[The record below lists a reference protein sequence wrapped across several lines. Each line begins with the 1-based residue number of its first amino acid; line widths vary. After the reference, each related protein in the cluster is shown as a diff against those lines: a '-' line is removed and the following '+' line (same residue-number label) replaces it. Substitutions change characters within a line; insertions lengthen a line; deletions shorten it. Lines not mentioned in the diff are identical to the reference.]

1 MTQQPDDKPRLSL
14 PPVDEIASQL
24 GVSQSDS
31 ADPDDLDLDPELEAM
46 ADRFVDEVLAADG
59 DESLVRQRR
68 AVDEM
73 GLELQQQ
80 AAHRSAMLQTPLR
93 KLAHQGDEGGPVA
106 QALVSLRGRMEG
118 LDPARHRLA
127 PSALDRVLAMIP
139 GIDSR
144 VQRYFRKFENAQQA
158 LDAIIEELEGGRDM
172 LHRDNLTL
180 SDDQQALNEILSEL
194 NRQVALGRLIDRRLK
209 DDIAARDTDD
219 PRRHFIEEEL
229 LFPLRQ
235 RIVDLQQQLAVS
247 QQGVLALEVIIRNNR
262 ELMRGVD
269 RAINVTVSA
278 LTVAVTVAMAMAN
291 QRLVLDRIEA
301 LNSTTS
307 QMIGGTAKA
316 LRQQGVDIQKRAS
329 SAMLDMQV
337 LEEAFSEVMGAID
350 DLSNYRQEALPRLD
364 EQINRLATLS
374 RQGNASIERLR
385 EGSEVQLQNND
396 VDTPASGNH
405 GPTDTPE
412 STR

>member
-1 MTQQPDDKPRLSL
+1 MNPQSDGDRRLSL
-14 PPVDEIASQL
+14 PPVDEIAGQL
-24 GVSQSDS
+24 QASHTDS
-31 ADPDDLDLDPELEAM
+31 VELDDRDIDPELEAM
-46 ADRFVDEVLAADG
+46 ADRFVEEVLAEG
-59 DESLVRQRR
+59 DEDSVVRQRR

-80 AAHRSAMLQTPLR
+80 ASHRSAMLQTPLR

-106 QALVSLRGRMEG
+106 KALVDLRGRMEG

-127 PSALDRVLAMIP
+127 PRALDRFLAIIP

-144 VQRYFRKFENAQQA
+144 LQRYFRKFENAQQA
-158 LDAIIEELEGGRDM
+158 LDAIIEDLEGGRDM

-180 SDDQQALNEILSEL
+180 SDDQQALGEILREL
-194 NRQVALGRLIDRRLK
+194 NRQIALGRLIDRRLQ
-209 DDIAARDTDD
+209 DDIAARDDDD
-219 PRRHFIEEEL
+219 PRRRFLEEEL

-262 ELMRGVD
+262 ELIRGVD

-278 LTVAVTVAMAMAN
+278 LTVAVTVAMAMVN
-291 QRLVLDRIEA
+291 QRLVLDRVEA
-301 LNSTTS
+301 LNTTTS

-329 SAMLDMQV
+329 STMLDMQV
-337 LEEAFSEVMGAID
+337 LEEAFGEVMGAID
-350 DLSNYRQEALPRLD
+350 DLSTYRQEALPRLD
-364 EQINRLATLS
+364 EQIDRLATLS
-374 RQGNASIERLR
+374 RQGNASIDRLR
-385 EGSEVQLQNND
+385 QGSEAQPQD
-396 VDTPASGNH
+396 GRFDEPAPGSR
-405 GPTDTPE
+405 GPA
-412 STR
+412 

>member
-1 MTQQPDDKPRLSL
+1 MTQQPDNQPRLSL
-14 PPVDEIASQL
+14 PPVEEIASQL
-24 GVSQSDS
+24 GDRQDDVV
-31 ADPDDLDLDPELEAM
+31 DPVDRDIDPELEAM
-46 ADRFVDEVLAADG
+46 ADRFIDDILAEG
-59 DESLVRQRR
+59 DDTSAVRQRR

-106 QALVSLRGRMEG
+106 KALSDLRGRMEG

-127 PSALDRVLAMIP
+127 PHGLDRVLAIIP

-144 VQRYFRKFENAQQA
+144 MQRYFRKFENAQQA

-180 SDDQQALNEILSEL
+180 SDDQQALNNLLREL
-194 NRQVALGRLIDRRLK
+194 NRQVALGRLIDQRLQ
-209 DDIAARDTDD
+209 DVIAKREGDD
-219 PRRHFIEEEL
+219 PRRHFLEEEL

-301 LNSTTS
+301 LNTTTS

-337 LEEAFSEVMGAID
+337 LEEAFGDVMGAID
-350 DLSNYRQEALPRLD
+350 DLSTYRQEALPRLD
-364 EQINRLATLS
+364 EQIDRLATLS
-374 RQGNASIERLR
+374 KQGSASIERLR
-385 EGSEVQLQNND
+385 EGSEAQ
-396 VDTPASGNH
+396 AKG
-405 GPTDTPE
+405 GGF
-412 STR
+412 R

>member
-1 MTQQPDDKPRLSL
+1 MAQQPDDKRRLSL

-24 GVSQSDS
+24 GANQEESV
-31 ADPDDLDLDPELEAM
+31 DPNERAIDPELEAM
-46 ADRFVDEVLAADG
+46 AGRFVEDILAENDE
-59 DESLVRQRR
+59 ESIARQRH

-93 KLAHQGDEGGPVA
+93 QLAHQGDEGGPVA
-106 QALVSLRGRMEG
+106 KALVDLRGRMEG

-127 PSALDRVLAMIP
+127 PSALDRVMALIP
-139 GIDSR
+139 GVDSR
-144 VQRYFRKFENAQQA
+144 LQRYFQKFENAQQA
-158 LDAIIEELEGGRDM
+158 LDAIIDELKGGRDM
-172 LHRDNLTL
+172 LHRDNVTL
-180 SDDQQALNEILSEL
+180 SDDQQALNKILVEL
-194 NRQVALGRLIDRRLK
+194 NRQIALGRLIDSRLQ
-209 DDIAARDTDD
+209 DEIAARDADD
-219 PRRHFIEEEL
+219 PRRHFLEEEL

-301 LNSTTS
+301 LNTTTS

-329 SAMLDMQV
+329 GAMLDMQV

-350 DLSNYRQEALPRLD
+350 DLSSYRQEALPRLD
-364 EQINRLATLS
+364 EQIDRLATLAK
-374 RQGNASIERLR
+374 QGNASIERLR
-385 EGSEVQLQNND
+385 EGSQSQPQD
-396 VDTPASGNH
+396 GQAPS
-405 GPTDTPE
+405 
-412 STR
+412 

>member
-1 MTQQPDDKPRLSL
+1 MAQQPDDRRGLSL
-14 PPVDEIASQL
+14 PPVDEIADQLKASHYSASQA
-24 GVSQSDS
+24 GAAAPNAHNS
-31 ADPDDLDLDPELEAM
+31 DPELEAM
-46 ADRFVDEVLAADG
+46 ADRFVEDILAEG
-59 DESLVRQRR
+59 DQESAIRQRR

-106 QALVSLRGRMEG
+106 KALIDLRGRMEG

-127 PSALDRVLAMIP
+127 PTALDRVLALIP
-139 GIDSR
+139 GLDSR
-144 VQRYFRKFENAQQA
+144 LQRYFRKFENTQQA
-158 LDAIIEELEGGRDM
+158 LDAIIEELESGRDM

-180 SDDQQALNEILSEL
+180 NDDQQALTKILAEL
-194 NRQVALGRLIDRRLK
+194 NRQIALGRMIDQRLQ
-209 DDIAARDTDD
+209 DEIAARASDD
-219 PRRHFIEEEL
+219 PRRQFLEEEL

-247 QQGVLALEVIIRNNR
+247 QQGILALEVIIRNNR

-301 LNSTTS
+301 LNTTTA

-350 DLSNYRQEALPRLD
+350 DLSSYRQDALPRLD
-364 EQINRLATLS
+364 EQINRLATLAK
-374 RQGNASIERLR
+374 QGNASIERLQ
-385 EGSEVQLQNND
+385 EGNQSQPNEGRD
-396 VDTPASGNH
+396 PG
-405 GPTDTPE
+405 
-412 STR
+412 

>member
-1 MTQQPDDKPRLSL
+1 MSQPSDDQRRLSL
-14 PPVDEIASQL
+14 PPVDEIESQL
-24 GVSQSDS
+24 GTRQFGSVE
-31 ADPDDLDLDPELEAM
+31 PDERDIDPELEAM
-46 ADRFVDEVLAADG
+46 ASRFVNEILAEDDEASA
-59 DESLVRQRR
+59 VRQRR

-80 AAHRSAMLQTPLR
+80 AAHRSAMLQTPLHQ
-93 KLAHQGDEGGPVA
+93 LAHQGDEGGPVA
-106 QALVSLRGRMEG
+106 KALTDLRGRMEG

-139 GIDSR
+139 GIDNR
-144 VQRYFRKFENAQQA
+144 LQRYFRKFENAQQA
-158 LDAIIEELEGGRDM
+158 LDAIIEELESGRDM
-172 LHRDNLTL
+172 LDRDNLTL
-180 SDDQQALNEILSEL
+180 SDDQQALNDILREL
-194 NRQVALGRLIDRRLK
+194 NRQIALGRLIDHRLQ
-209 DDIAARDTDD
+209 DEIAARDTED
-219 PRRHFIEEEL
+219 PRRQFLEEEL

-278 LTVAVTVAMAMAN
+278 LTVAVTVAMAMGN

-301 LNSTTS
+301 LNTTTS

-329 SAMLDMQV
+329 GAMLDMQR
-337 LEEAFSEVMGAID
+337 LEEAFNEVMGAID
-350 DLSNYRQEALPRLD
+350 DLSSYRQEALPRLD
-364 EQINRLATLS
+364 EQIDRLASLS
-374 RQGNASIERLR
+374 KRGSASIERLR
-385 EGSEVQLQNND
+385 EGSESSSKERH
-396 VDTPASGNH
+396 TP
-405 GPTDTPE
+405 D
-412 STR
+412 

>member
-1 MTQQPDDKPRLSL
+1 MAQQPDDGRRLSL
-14 PPVDEIASQL
+14 PPVDEIADQLEASHFAASQ
-24 GVSQSDS
+24 
-31 ADPDDLDLDPELEAM
+31 ADMTAPDAHDIDLEIDPELEAM
-46 ADRFVDEVLAADG
+46 ADRFVEGILAEG
-59 DESLVRQRR
+59 DEESTVRQRR

-106 QALVSLRGRMEG
+106 KALTDLRGRMEG

-127 PSALDRVLAMIP
+127 PTTLDRVLAVIP
-139 GIDSR
+139 GLDSR
-144 VQRYFRKFENAQQA
+144 LQRYFRKFENTQQA
-158 LDAIIEELEGGRDM
+158 LDAIIEDLESGRDM

-180 SDDQQALNEILSEL
+180 NDDQQALTKILGEL
-194 NRQVALGRLIDRRLK
+194 NRQIALGRIIDRRLQ
-209 DDIAARDTDD
+209 DEIAARDSDD
-219 PRRHFIEEEL
+219 PRRHFLEEEL

-301 LNSTTS
+301 LNTTTA

-329 SAMLDMQV
+329 YAMLDMQV

-350 DLSNYRQEALPRLD
+350 DLSSYRQDALPRLD
-364 EQINRLATLS
+364 EQINRMAALAK
-374 RQGNASIERLR
+374 QGNASIERLQ
-385 EGSEVQLQNND
+385 EGNKSQPQEGRD
-396 VDTPASGNH
+396 PS
-405 GPTDTPE
+405 
-412 STR
+412 

>member
-1 MTQQPDDKPRLSL
+1 MTQQSDDQPRLSL
-14 PPVDEIASQL
+14 PSVEEIASEL
-24 GVSQSDS
+24 GTSQADS
-31 ADPDDLDLDPELEAM
+31 GDAELEVM
-46 ADRFVDEVLAADG
+46 ADRFVEGILAKG
-59 DESLVRQRR
+59 DEASAVRQRR

-106 QALVSLRGRMEG
+106 KALTDLRGRMEG
-118 LDPARHRLA
+118 LDPSRHRLA
-127 PSALDRVLAMIP
+127 PSALDRVLAIIP
-139 GIDSR
+139 GVDSR
-144 VQRYFRKFENAQQA
+144 LQRYFQKFENAQQA
-158 LDAIIEELEGGRDM
+158 LDAIIEELKGGRDM

-180 SDDQQALNEILSEL
+180 SDDQQALNDILTEL
-194 NRQVALGRLIDRRLK
+194 NRQIALGRLIDQRLC
-209 DDIAARDTDD
+209 DEVAAHDSED
-219 PRRHFIEEEL
+219 PRHHFLEEEL

-291 QRLVLDRIEA
+291 QRLVLDRIES

-337 LEEAFSEVMGAID
+337 LEEAFGEVMGAIN
-350 DLSNYRQEALPRLD
+350 DLSTYRQEALPRLD
-364 EQINRLATLS
+364 EQIDRLATLAK
-374 RQGNASIERLR
+374 QGNASIDRLR
-385 EGSEVQLQNND
+385 EGSEAQPQDGSFDKPV
-396 VDTPASGNH
+396 
-405 GPTDTPE
+405 
-412 STR
+412 R

>member
-1 MTQQPDDKPRLSL
+1 MAQQPDDGRRLSL
-14 PPVDEIASQL
+14 PPVDEIADQLEASHFAASQA
-24 GVSQSDS
+24 DS
-31 ADPDDLDLDPELEAM
+31 TAPDAHDIDLDIDPELEAM
-46 ADRFVDEVLAADG
+46 ADRFVEDILAEG
-59 DESLVRQRR
+59 DEESTIRQRR

-106 QALVSLRGRMEG
+106 KALTDLRGRMEG

-127 PSALDRVLAMIP
+127 PTTLDRVLAVIP
-139 GIDSR
+139 GLDSR
-144 VQRYFRKFENAQQA
+144 LQRYFRKFENTQQA
-158 LDAIIEELEGGRDM
+158 LDAIIEDLESGRDM

-180 SDDQQALNEILSEL
+180 NDDQQALTKILGEL
-194 NRQVALGRLIDRRLK
+194 NRQIALGRIIDRRLQ
-209 DDIAARDTDD
+209 DEIVARDSDD
-219 PRRHFIEEEL
+219 PRRHFLEEEL

-301 LNSTTS
+301 LNTTTA

-350 DLSNYRQEALPRLD
+350 DLSSYRQEALPRLD
-364 EQINRLATLS
+364 EQINRMAALAK
-374 RQGNASIERLR
+374 QGNASIERLQ
-385 EGSEVQLQNND
+385 EGNNSQPQEGRD
-396 VDTPASGNH
+396 PS
-405 GPTDTPE
+405 
-412 STR
+412 

>member
-1 MTQQPDDKPRLSL
+1 MTQPSDDKHRLSL

-24 GVSQSDS
+24 GANQTDSGSSD
-31 ADPDDLDLDPELEAM
+31 DRDIEYDIDPELEAM
-46 ADRFVDEVLAADG
+46 ADHFINEVLAEDG
-59 DESLVRQRR
+59 EDVGVRQRR

-106 QALVSLRGRMEG
+106 KALTDLRGRMEG
-118 LDPARHRLA
+118 LDPTRHRLA
-127 PSALDRVLAMIP
+127 PNALDRILTIIP

-144 VQRYFRKFENAQQA
+144 LQRYFQKFENAQQA
-158 LDAIIEELEGGRDM
+158 LDAIIEELKSGRDM

-180 SDDQQALNEILSEL
+180 NDDQQALREILREL
-194 NRQVALGRLIDRRLK
+194 NRQITLGRLIDRRLQ
-209 DDIAARDTDD
+209 DDIAARDDD
-219 PRRHFIEEEL
+219 DLRRHFLEEEL

-301 LNSTTS
+301 LNTTTS
-307 QMIGGTAKA
+307 QMISGTAKA

-329 SAMLDMQV
+329 GAMLDMQA

-350 DLSNYRQEALPRLD
+350 DLSTYRQEALPRLD
-364 EQINRLATLS
+364 EQIDRLATLS
-374 RQGNASIERLR
+374 KQGNASIERLR
-385 EGSEVQLQNND
+385 EGSESQSQGDPL
-396 VDTPASGNH
+396 
-405 GPTDTPE
+405 
-412 STR
+412 R

>member
-1 MTQQPDDKPRLSL
+1 MAQQPDDKRRLSL

-24 GVSQSDS
+24 GANQEESD
-31 ADPDDLDLDPELEAM
+31 DPNERAIDPELEAM
-46 ADRFVDEVLAADG
+46 AGRFVEDILAENDEASIA
-59 DESLVRQRR
+59 RQRR

-93 KLAHQGDEGGPVA
+93 QLAHQGDEGGPVA
-106 QALVSLRGRMEG
+106 KALVDLRGRMEG

-127 PSALDRVLAMIP
+127 PSALDRVMALIP
-139 GIDSR
+139 GVDSR
-144 VQRYFRKFENAQQA
+144 LQRYFQKFENAQQA
-158 LDAIIEELEGGRDM
+158 LDAIIEELKGGHDM
-172 LHRDNLTL
+172 LHRDNVTL
-180 SDDQQALNEILSEL
+180 SDDQQALNKILAEL
-194 NRQVALGRLIDRRLK
+194 NRQIALGRLIDSRLQ
-209 DDIAARDTDD
+209 DEIAARDADD
-219 PRRHFIEEEL
+219 PRRHFLEEEL

-301 LNSTTS
+301 LNTTTS

-350 DLSNYRQEALPRLD
+350 DLSSYRQEALPRLD
-364 EQINRLATLS
+364 EQIDRLATLAK
-374 RQGNASIERLR
+374 QGNASIERLR
-385 EGSEVQLQNND
+385 EGSQSQPQD
-396 VDTPASGNH
+396 GGAPS
-405 GPTDTPE
+405 
-412 STR
+412 

>member
-1 MTQQPDDKPRLSL
+1 MNQQSDGDRRLSL
-14 PPVDEIASQL
+14 PPVDEIAGQL
-24 GVSQSDS
+24 QASHTDS
-31 ADPDDLDLDPELEAM
+31 VELDDRDIDPELEAM
-46 ADRFVDEVLAADG
+46 ADRFVEEVLAEG
-59 DESLVRQRR
+59 DEDSVVRQRR

-80 AAHRSAMLQTPLR
+80 ASHRSAMLQTPLR

-106 QALVSLRGRMEG
+106 KALVDLRGRMEG

-127 PSALDRVLAMIP
+127 PRALDRFLAIIP

-144 VQRYFRKFENAQQA
+144 LQRYFRKFENAQQA
-158 LDAIIEELEGGRDM
+158 LDAIIEDLEGGRDM

-180 SDDQQALNEILSEL
+180 SDDQQALGEILREL
-194 NRQVALGRLIDRRLK
+194 NRQIALGRLIDRRLQ
-209 DDIAARDTDD
+209 DDIAARDDDD
-219 PRRHFIEEEL
+219 PRRRFLEEEL

-262 ELMRGVD
+262 ELIRGVD

-278 LTVAVTVAMAMAN
+278 LTVAVTVAMAMVN
-291 QRLVLDRIEA
+291 QRLVLDRVEA
-301 LNSTTS
+301 LNTTTS

-329 SAMLDMQV
+329 STMLDMQV
-337 LEEAFSEVMGAID
+337 LEEAFGEVMGAID
-350 DLSNYRQEALPRLD
+350 DLSTYRQEALPRLD
-364 EQINRLATLS
+364 EQIDRLATLS
-374 RQGNASIERLR
+374 RQGNASIDRLR
-385 EGSEVQLQNND
+385 QGSEAQPQD
-396 VDTPASGNH
+396 GRFDEPAPGSR
-405 GPTDTPE
+405 GPA
-412 STR
+412 

>member
-1 MTQQPDDKPRLSL
+1 MAQQSDDKRRLSL
-14 PPVDEIASQL
+14 PPVDEIADQLGASQL
-24 GVSQSDS
+24 GASKADS
-31 ADPDDLDLDPELEAM
+31 VAPDERDIDPELEAM
-46 ADRFVDEVLAADG
+46 ADRFVEDILAEGD
-59 DESLVRQRR
+59 DESVVRQRR

-106 QALVSLRGRMEG
+106 KALTDLRGRMEG
-118 LDPARHRLA
+118 LDPVRHRLA
-127 PSALDRVLAMIP
+127 PTTLDRVLAVIP
-139 GIDSR
+139 GLDSR
-144 VQRYFRKFENAQQA
+144 LQRYFRKFENTQQA
-158 LDAIIEELEGGRDM
+158 LDAIIEDLESGRDM

-180 SDDQQALNEILSEL
+180 NDDQQALTKILGEL
-194 NRQVALGRLIDRRLK
+194 NRQIALGRMIDRRLQEE
-209 DDIAARDTDD
+209 IAARDGDD
-219 PRRHFIEEEL
+219 PRRQFLEEEL

-301 LNSTTS
+301 LNTTTS

-316 LRQQGVDIQKRAS
+316 LRQQGVNIQKRAS

-350 DLSNYRQEALPRLD
+350 DLSSYRQEALPRLD
-364 EQINRLATLS
+364 EQINRLATLAK
-374 RQGNASIERLR
+374 QGNASIERLQ
-385 EGSEVQLQNND
+385 EGSESQPKD
-396 VDTPASGNH
+396 GRDPS
-405 GPTDTPE
+405 
-412 STR
+412 

>member
-1 MTQQPDDKPRLSL
+1 MTQQPADDKRRLSL
-14 PPVDEIASQL
+14 PPVEEIAGQL
-24 GVSQSDS
+24 GANQAGSTANDTSDI
-31 ADPDDLDLDPELEAM
+31 DPELKAM
-46 ADRFVDEVLAADG
+46 ADQFVEDIFAEG
-59 DESLVRQRR
+59 DEKAALRQRQ
-68 AVDEM
+68 AIDEM

-93 KLAHQGDEGGPVA
+93 QLAHQGDEGGPVA
-106 QALVSLRGRMEG
+106 KALSNLRGRMEG
-118 LDPARHRLA
+118 LDPARHRLT
-127 PSALDRVLAMIP
+127 PSPLDRILAIIP
-139 GIDSR
+139 GLDSR
-144 VQRYFRKFENAQQA
+144 LQRYFRKFESTQQA
-158 LDAIIEELEGGRDM
+158 LDAIIEDLESGRDM

-180 SDDQQALNEILSEL
+180 NDDQQALTNILGEL
-194 NRQVALGRLIDRRLK
+194 NRQITLGRLIDTRLS
-209 DDIAARDTDD
+209 DEVVSLGGDD
-219 PRRHFIEEEL
+219 PRRSFIEEEL

-247 QQGVLALEVIIRNNR
+247 QQGVLALEVITRNNR

-307 QMIGGTAKA
+307 QMISGTAKA

-350 DLSNYRQEALPRLD
+350 DLSSYRQEALPRLD
-364 EQINRLATLS
+364 EQIDRLATLAK
-374 RQGNASIERLR
+374 QGNASIDRLQ
-385 EGSEVQLQNND
+385 EGSKSQSMDKRDSN
-396 VDTPASGNH
+396 
-405 GPTDTPE
+405 
-412 STR
+412 

>member
-1 MTQQPDDKPRLSL
+1 MAQQSDNQPHLSL
-14 PPVDEIASQL
+14 PPVEEIASQL
-24 GVSQSDS
+24 GARQDDAV
-31 ADPDDLDLDPELEAM
+31 DPVDRDIDPELEAM
-46 ADRFVDEVLAADG
+46 ADRFIDDILAASD
-59 DESLVRQRR
+59 DASAVRQRR

-106 QALVSLRGRMEG
+106 KALSDLRGRMEG

-127 PSALDRVLAMIP
+127 PHGLDRVLAIIP

-144 VQRYFRKFENAQQA
+144 MQRYFRKFENAQQA
-158 LDAIIEELEGGRDM
+158 LDAIIGELEGGRDM

-180 SDDQQALNEILSEL
+180 SDDQQALNNLLREL
-194 NRQVALGRLIDRRLK
+194 NRQVALGRLIDQRLQ
-209 DDIAARDTDD
+209 DAIAKREGDD
-219 PRRHFIEEEL
+219 PRRHFLEEEL

-262 ELMRGVD
+262 ELIRGVD

-301 LNSTTS
+301 LNTTTS

-337 LEEAFSEVMGAID
+337 LEEAFGDVMGAID
-350 DLSNYRQEALPRLD
+350 DLSTYRQEALPRLD
-364 EQINRLATLS
+364 EQIERLATLS
-374 RQGNASIERLR
+374 KQGNASIERLR
-385 EGSEVQLQNND
+385 EGSEAQAKD
-396 VDTPASGNH
+396 GDFGKPTP
-405 GPTDTPE
+405 D
-412 STR
+412 

>member
-1 MTQQPDDKPRLSL
+1 MAQQPDDGRRLSL
-14 PPVDEIASQL
+14 PPVDEIADQLEARHFAASQA
-24 GVSQSDS
+24 DS
-31 ADPDDLDLDPELEAM
+31 TATDAHGIDLEIDLEIDPELEAM
-46 ADRFVDEVLAADG
+46 ADRFVEDILAEG
-59 DESLVRQRR
+59 DEESTIRQRR

-106 QALVSLRGRMEG
+106 KALTDLRGRMEG

-127 PSALDRVLAMIP
+127 PTTLDRVLAVIP
-139 GIDSR
+139 GLDSR
-144 VQRYFRKFENAQQA
+144 LQRYFRKFENTQQA
-158 LDAIIEELEGGRDM
+158 LDAIIEDLESGRDM

-180 SDDQQALNEILSEL
+180 NDDQQALTKILGEL
-194 NRQVALGRLIDRRLK
+194 NRQIALGRIIDRRLQ
-209 DDIAARDTDD
+209 DEIAARDSDD
-219 PRRHFIEEEL
+219 PRRHFLEEEL

-301 LNSTTS
+301 LNTTTA

-337 LEEAFSEVMGAID
+337 LEEAFREVMGAID
-350 DLSNYRQEALPRLD
+350 DLSSYRQDALPRLD
-364 EQINRLATLS
+364 EQINRMAALAK
-374 RQGNASIERLR
+374 QGNASIERLQ
-385 EGSEVQLQNND
+385 EGNKSQPQEGRD
-396 VDTPASGNH
+396 PS
-405 GPTDTPE
+405 
-412 STR
+412 

>member
-1 MTQQPDDKPRLSL
+1 MPMTQQSDDQPRLSL

-24 GVSQSDS
+24 GTGQAS
-31 ADPDDLDLDPELEAM
+31 PGDPELEAM
-46 ADRFVDEVLAADG
+46 AGRFVEDILTDDDEK
-59 DESLVRQRR
+59 SSVRQRR

-93 KLAHQGDEGGPVA
+93 QLAHQGDEGGPVA
-106 QALVSLRGRMEG
+106 KALVDLRGRMEG
-118 LDPARHRLA
+118 LDPARHRLV
-127 PSALDRVLAMIP
+127 PSALDRVLAIIP
-139 GIDSR
+139 GVDSR
-144 VQRYFRKFENAQQA
+144 LQRYFQKFENAQQA
-158 LDAIIEELEGGRDM
+158 LDAIIDELKGGRDM
-172 LHRDNLTL
+172 LHRDNVTL
-180 SDDQQALNEILSEL
+180 SDDQQALNNILAEL
-194 NRQVALGRLIDRRLK
+194 NRQIALGRLIDRRLQ
-209 DDIAARDTDD
+209 DEIAARATDD
-219 PRRHFIEEEL
+219 PRRHFLEEEL

-301 LNSTTS
+301 LNTTTS

-329 SAMLDMQV
+329 GAMLDMQV

-350 DLSNYRQEALPRLD
+350 DLSSYRQEALPRLD
-364 EQINRLATLS
+364 EQIDRLATLAK
-374 RQGNASIERLR
+374 QGNASIERLR
-385 EGSEVQLQNND
+385 EGN
-396 VDTPASGNH
+396 
-405 GPTDTPE
+405 E
-412 STR
+412 SQ

>member
-1 MTQQPDDKPRLSL
+1 MTQQPADDKRRLSL
-14 PPVDEIASQL
+14 PPVEEIAGQL
-24 GVSQSDS
+24 GANQAGSTANDTSDI
-31 ADPDDLDLDPELEAM
+31 DPELKAM
-46 ADRFVDEVLAADG
+46 ADQFVEDIFAECDEKAA
-59 DESLVRQRR
+59 LRQRQ
-68 AVDEM
+68 AIDEM

-93 KLAHQGDEGGPVA
+93 QLAHQGDEGGPVA
-106 QALVSLRGRMEG
+106 KALSNLRGRMEG
-118 LDPARHRLA
+118 LDPARHRLT
-127 PSALDRVLAMIP
+127 PSPLDRMLAIIP
-139 GIDSR
+139 GLDSR
-144 VQRYFRKFENAQQA
+144 LQRYFRKFESTQQA
-158 LDAIIEELEGGRDM
+158 LDAIIEDLESGRDM

-180 SDDQQALNEILSEL
+180 NDDQQALTNILGEL
-194 NRQVALGRLIDRRLK
+194 NRQIALGRLIDSRLG
-209 DDIAARDTDD
+209 DEIVARNSDD
-219 PRRHFIEEEL
+219 PRRRFIEEEL

-301 LNSTTS
+301 LNTSTS
-307 QMIGGTAKA
+307 QMISGTAKA

-350 DLSNYRQEALPRLD
+350 DLSSYRQEALPRLD
-364 EQINRLATLS
+364 EQIDRLATLAK
-374 RQGNASIERLR
+374 QGNASIDRLQ
-385 EGSEVQLQNND
+385 EGSKSQSMDKRDLN
-396 VDTPASGNH
+396 
-405 GPTDTPE
+405 
-412 STR
+412 